1 MTRDEIELDLLV
13 AELETENRMMRAR
26 NERLEKELA
35 AATAER
41 DAIKDAMERI
51 LAISKLAVW
60 GSKPQGANQVGEAKQ
75 TTGRTGTVL
84 GEEND

>member
-1 MTRDEIELDLLV
+1 MTPEYIELDLMV

-26 NERLEKELA
+26 NERLETELA

-60 GSKPQGANQVGEAKQ
+60 NSKPQGANQVGEAKQ

-84 GEEND
+84 EEGV